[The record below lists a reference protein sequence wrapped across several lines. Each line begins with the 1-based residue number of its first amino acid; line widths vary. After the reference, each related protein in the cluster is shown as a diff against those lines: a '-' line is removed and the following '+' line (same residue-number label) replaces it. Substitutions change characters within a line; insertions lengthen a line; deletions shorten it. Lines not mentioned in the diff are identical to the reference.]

1 VENREFRH
9 VAPIKPKH
17 NEFNVLTRQ
26 LLISKRSF
34 WHYGN
39 QSDRSA
45 MRIASSPTLRI
56 AAGLLLAA
64 LLSIVGYQ
72 VFRRWISHGPEALL
86 ERADDQSW
94 LNSWIQAEPLYRQAE
109 QEFAQRHQLSKAL
122 YARVSQMPA
131 HSESSTSLP
140 SQIALLRTDLDLP
153 EARDPETRLRIL
165 TILGMFEVNYDSGM
179 ARETWMEVEA
189 LANRQHH
196 YLLAARAM
204 GEQGVAAFLL
214 GDIATAKKNVV
225 RAWTVAKV
233 ADPGAHIRYA
243 SLYGAGL
250 VEMHKYQE
258 ALGPLDEAIKVAG
271 KTRGAAYPT
280 IAVNA
285 KIDALSGL
293 GENKEALA
301 LATEELRRV
310 SAYHLAGHLY
320 ELLQV
325 RAGVYERM
333 GQWDQAVSDYAQS
346 AQYARQ
352 LSHWRGLTQVDG
364 FLAKAY
370 IHQGKLQP
378 ALAAVN
384 EAIAANEN
392 IPDELYFVPRN
403 LGIKA
408 EIMARLGDIKA
419 SNELYEKSADSLD
432 ALLSKVP
439 TPTVER
445 QLLNDLSIVYA
456 GYFVSL
462 INQGRTEDAFQ
473 AIERARGRVEAQG
486 LSHHEVILPHEPDA
500 AEQNLTKLNIQLLN
514 TDDAATRGHILEAIY
529 SAEQQLGA
537 EPLSNDPPPAPVALG
552 ALQHELSGSELLV
565 EYVLDDPNSYALAV
579 TRTSVH
585 RYTLPPRDLL
595 EQEATQYRSILKQE
609 KTDPS
614 LGQRLYDGLLGG
626 IPGLRDKR
634 ELIVVPDGKLHLLP
648 FSALVNSGQY
658 ILTSHLVT
666 VVPSGTV
673 LNILRHRSD
682 QVIRDD
688 LPYVGV
694 AAWISKAP
702 PTTLI
707 ARVRRAI
714 SGPERS
720 QLVALPESRYE
731 VETIATDLPKP
742 STILL
747 GDRATE
753 TNFKQLPLSQY
764 SVIHLALHG
773 YVDPEIPDRSALV
786 FAPENSAQNDGLLK
800 VREIRDLHLNARL
813 VTLSACDTGIGP
825 VGEEGVENIV
835 NAFID
840 AGAQSVVSTL
850 WEVEDHATAEL
861 MANFYSNLGRQE
873 GKAEA
878 LRQAQLTMLKS
889 GSPPYFWAG
898 FELDGEP
905 NATLFAD
912 SKSAPTLR
920 SSR

>member
-1 VENREFRH
+1 
-9 VAPIKPKH
+9 
-17 NEFNVLTRQ
+17 
-26 LLISKRSF
+26 
-34 WHYGN
+34 
-39 QSDRSA
+39 
-45 MRIASSPTLRI
+45 MRIVSPTFRI
-56 AAGLLLAA
+56 GFGLLLAV
-64 LLSIVGYQ
+64 LLSVVGYQ
-72 VFRRWISHGPEALL
+72 VFRRSSFYAPDALL
-86 ERADDQSW
+86 QQADEMSW
-94 LNSWIQAEPLYRQAE
+94 LNSWIEAEPLYRQAE
-109 QEFAQRHQLSKAL
+109 QEFTRRHQLSKAL

-179 ARETWMEVEA
+179 ARQTWTEVEA

-250 VEMHKYQE
+250 VELHKYQE

-293 GENKEALA
+293 GKNKEALA
-301 LATEELRRV
+301 LAAEELRRV

-333 GQWDQAVSDYAQS
+333 GQWDQAVSDYSQS

-419 SNELYEKSADSLD
+419 SNELYEKSADLLD

-462 INQGRTEDAFQ
+462 IDQGRTEDGFQ

-486 LSHHEVILPHEPDA
+486 LSHHEVILPHAPDA

-552 ALQHELSGSELLV
+552 ILQHELSGSELLV

-595 EQEATQYRSILKQE
+595 EQEATQYRSILKQQ

-626 IPGLRDKR
+626 IPELKDKR
-634 ELIVVPDGKLHLLP
+634 ELTVVPDGKLHLLP

-673 LNILRHRSD
+673 LNILKHRSD

-800 VREIRDLHLNARL
+800 VREIRDLHLNADL

-840 AGAQSVVSTL
+840 AGAHSVVSTL

-878 LRQAQLTMLKS
+878 LRQAQLAMLKS
-889 GSPPYFWAG
+889 GSPPYYWAG

-905 NATLFAD
+905 NATLFAN
-912 SKSAPTLR
+912 SKSTPTLR